1 MQIEKNKVVGIDY
14 TLTDDKGKVLDSSE
28 GLEPLCYLHGADNII
43 TGLERAL
50 EGQEVGAELQVLVT
64 PEDGYGDRDE
74 SLMQEIPKEEFDE
87 IEDLEVGM
95 EFEVETEEG
104 PRVILITE
112 IGDEVVTVDGNHPF
126 SGINLSFKVAVREI
140 RKATEEELEHG
151 HAHGPGDD
159 PH

>member
-1 MQIEKNKVVGIDY
+1 
-14 TLTDDKGKVLDSSE
+14 
-28 GLEPLCYLHGADNII
+28 
-43 TGLERAL
+43 
-50 EGQEVGAELQVLVT
+50 
-64 PEDGYGDRDE
+64 
-74 SLMQEIPKEEFDE
+74 MQEIPKEEFDE

-95 EFEVETEEG
+95 EYEVETEEG
-104 PRVILITE
+104 PLVILITE

-126 SGINLSFKVAVREI
+126 SGMNLSFKVAVREI

>member
-87 IEDLEVGM
+87 IEDLFV
-95 EFEVETEEG
+95 
-104 PRVILITE
+104 
-112 IGDEVVTVDGNHPF
+112 H
-126 SGINLSFKVAVREI
+126 
-140 RKATEEELEHG
+140 
-151 HAHGPGDD
+151 
-159 PH
+159 